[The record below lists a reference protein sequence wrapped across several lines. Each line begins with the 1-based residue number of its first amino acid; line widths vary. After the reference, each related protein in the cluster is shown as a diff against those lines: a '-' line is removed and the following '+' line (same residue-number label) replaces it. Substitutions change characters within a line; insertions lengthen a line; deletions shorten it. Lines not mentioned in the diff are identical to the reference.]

1 MHHSPALATYCHPD
15 HSGSF
20 RNWWIWRHP
29 KSNYR
34 IEATAKKSI
43 SKRSFISLGSSGRS
57 VKILSVENSVVYH
70 QYIYLNLL
78 EYAWLVM
85 PNLKIQDPVQT
96 WQSSIRNPM
105 GCALE
110 ESLLQ
115 VHNFHI
121 FAISIN
127 ATGDVLTTKAWHS
140 GFVRLCYAM
149 LIHFVI
155 FFHRPAP
162 RDQDEVAPRSARGST
177 ASGFAL
183 FDVAGSEML
192 FNHCAAPRRTSDAN
206 GNDTQAPSMIIA
218 RWSDILSTASR
229 LFHRNS
235 QEEQLAPIVHFIH
248 VILFCDT
255 EAKVIDFAE

>member
-1 MHHSPALATYCHPD
+1 
-15 HSGSF
+15 
-20 RNWWIWRHP
+20 
-29 KSNYR
+29 
-34 IEATAKKSI
+34 
-43 SKRSFISLGSSGRS
+43 
-57 VKILSVENSVVYH
+57 
-70 QYIYLNLL
+70 
-78 EYAWLVM
+78 M

-140 GFVRLCYAM
+140 GFVRLCYSM

-183 FDVAGSEML
+183 IDVAGSEIL
-192 FNHCAAPRRTSDAN
+192 FNHCAPPRRTSDAN

-218 RWSDILSTASR
+218 RWSDIRSTASR

-248 VILFCDT
+248 VYTILWQWSKGDRFRRVGSAPQT
-255 EAKVIDFAE
+255 IAEICSQCCHIPSETWA